1 MKKIL
6 FYLLPILTLINLPKA
21 NCLEVNNKKLG
32 KASNGFVENKGQ
44 VHNQF
49 NEPNKEVKYSLAL
62 NGLNL
67 HLTSHGFS
75 YDTYTKEYI
84 SEANAPK
91 STTHKNN
98 IASRNKPQEKPYNLK
113 FHRIDVELIG
123 SNRNPKMIEEGKSS
137 DYINYYTTG
146 TTGDEATEVY
156 SYEKIT
162 YLNIYTGIDL
172 EFVSQTN
179 GNKAVKYNF
188 IVHPGAD
195 MGLIKL
201 KYHGAVSTA
210 LIDGRISIALKSDKL
225 EESIPESY
233 ELETGKKS
241 LVYYEKIGE
250 NEYGFATKESHA
262 NNTLVID
269 PYSKRIWGTY
279 YGDMNEDSGYT
290 GGLDSLGNIYMGGY
304 TSSTGAIATSG
315 AYQTTLSSNGVYD
328 CFVVK
333 FTNAGVR
340 LWGTYYGG
348 TGMEFMGALAVE
360 KSGIVYFSG
369 RTESNNLIATV
380 GAHQTT
386 YGGNTDAF
394 LVKLNANGGRLWGTY
409 CGGSLSDVA
418 EAIALDPLG
427 GVVIGGST
435 VSTSGIATAGAH
447 QTAFGGNE
455 DGFVAKF
462 NANGVRLWGT
472 YYGGTGLDLIR
483 SVCYNNT
490 GNAYI
495 QGLTESSNAISTAGA
510 HQTVKG
516 SSGFADAF
524 IVKFSPT
531 GGRMWGTYYGGS
543 SFEEAGPICT
553 DSLNNIYVGGRTD
566 SPNNMH
572 TSNCFDS
579 TFSGLEDGYIA
590 KFNGNGVRL
599 WGTYLGN
606 SGREFVNSMVSDSV
620 GNIFFSNATNST
632 GLATPGAHQF
642 VNGGT
647 YDGMIVKFNPLGEQL
662 YATYYGGNNSDNL
675 TVSAIDRNGGI
686 YAVGSTTSTMAI
698 ATTGSHQPSASF
710 GSDAFLVKLFDCT
723 MDRPVVGGPKN
734 LCSNSSAKFGVQA
747 LPGHVYTWTS
757 TIGGTILAGQNT
769 DSVTVSF
776 LTGGANIVCRDS
788 IIATGCVMSSANYFV
803 NVFNPNPIVTSANTA
818 CAFSQGSASLTNITG
833 RIYTWAVTRGSV
845 ISGQGTNAITIQW
858 DSAGTG
864 NIVVTDS
871 AAGFGCKATSPVK
884 NVTLNPVPN
893 IPTFTGLSLV
903 CVSTVANYLAPTNP
917 GRFYR
922 WMVTGGNI
930 TSGAN
935 SNSMNVNW
943 GAAGVGSVTLIDS
956 FNTTGCKAISSP
968 LQTTINAKPTQPV
981 ITGLN
986 SVCTGVL
993 QTYSVPYNAGRKY
1006 KWFSNG
1012 GSVQGITDS
1021 NVVNI
1026 IFTTTSSSYINAID
1040 SVTATGC
1047 KTTSSNLSISHKQSP
1062 AVPVITGPTSICE
1075 NTSGTYVTSFTS
1087 GRSYKWTINGG
1098 SISAGQNTSGIS
1110 ALWGGAGSGSLIL
1123 LDSNISNNCKTSS
1136 LPYNVT
1142 KNLVPTP
1149 SISGLDSVC
1158 ANSIGEYTVD
1168 SNSGRKYTWTVAG
1181 GYIYN
1186 GQNTHTLQ
1194 AGWMDAGLKTL
1205 TLKDSVLATGCN
1217 ATVSKSIFVNPQ
1229 PIISISGPLAVCA
1242 NDIKTYFTNANS
1254 LNYRQW
1260 SIIDG
1265 LILGS
1270 ANSDTIRVK
1279 WGSGSSAAVQL
1290 RDSVTTTGCTNLFEK
1305 LVAINVN
1312 PSPVISGKMNICANG
1327 MATYQ
1332 TPSNNGRYYI
1342 WNVVGGAI
1350 NGTGSASGIDIAWN
1364 NAGLGTLTVLDSNTT
1379 TGCKTLSNEYSVN
1392 IYPNPAKPI
1401 INGTNNL
1408 CENSNYVYAIA
1419 SDTGKVSLWN
1429 LSAGQ
1434 ILSGQGSSS
1443 LSIKSSVVG
1452 QAKLMVIDSIKFS
1465 GCKTSS
1471 DTLFL
1476 TVNNKP
1482 TPIITGKD
1490 SICENAPE
1498 FYSTTANLNR
1508 TYNWQVTGGIINA
1521 GQSTNSIE
1529 VKWSNAGLG
1538 TIILLDSNTSTN
1550 CSGLGSK
1557 QITKIA
1563 FPEPINII
1571 GKKDVFDLSTYG
1583 YSVQLEGGINY
1594 FWKGTNGNIISGQG
1608 TNAVQVM
1615 WGNPGSGK
1623 LLVQANRAG
1632 CTVSD
1637 SITVN
1642 IGVTG
1647 LEDQAIISLK
1657 VYPNP
1662 AKDLQNLEILETTN
1676 QEFTFEVLDMHGK
1689 AIETPIL
1696 KVKPGMY
1703 QLNTKDLAAGVYLV
1717 YIHAAEQVL
1726 SYKLI
1731 KL

>member
-6 FYLLPILTLINLPKA
+6 CYLLPILSLINLPKA
-21 NCLEVNNKKLG
+21 NCLEVKNKNLL

-49 NEPNKEVKYSLAL
+49 NQPNKEVKYSLAL

-84 SEANAPK
+84 TEANAPK
-91 STTHKNN
+91 RSAYKNN
-98 IASRNKPQEKPYNLK
+98 IADRNKPQEKPHNLK

-123 SNRNPKMIEEGKSS
+123 SNRNPEIIAEGKSH
-137 DYINYYTTG
+137 DYLNFYTTG
-146 TTGDEATEVY
+146 TIGDEATEVY
-156 SYEKIT
+156 SYEKVK
-162 YLNIYTGIDL
+162 YLEIYPGIDL
-172 EFVSQTN
+172 EFVAQTN
-179 GNKAVKYNF
+179 GNKAIKYNF

-201 KYHGAVSTA
+201 KYHGAVSTD
-210 LIDGRISIALKSDKL
+210 LIEGRISIKLKSDQL

-241 LVYYEKIGE
+241 VVYYEKIGE
-250 NEYGFATKESHA
+250 NEYGFGTKEKNKNS
-262 NNTLVID
+262 TLVID
-269 PYSKRIWGTY
+269 PYSLRIWGTY
-279 YGDMNEDSGYT
+279 YGNTNEDSGYT

-304 TSSTGAIATSG
+304 TSSSSAIATTG
-315 AYQTTLSSNGVYD
+315 AYQTTLGSNGTYD
-328 CFVVK
+328 CYVVK

-348 TGMEFMGALAVE
+348 GGMEFMGGLAVE
-360 KSGIVYFSG
+360 KSGNVYFSG
-369 RTESNNLIATV
+369 RSESNTGIASS
-380 GAHQTT
+380 GAHQST
-386 YGGNTDAF
+386 YGGNTDAI
-394 LVKLNANGGRLWGTY
+394 LVKLNASGARLWGTY
-409 CGGSLSDVA
+409 YGGSLSDVA

-427 GVVIGGST
+427 GVLIGGGT
-435 VSTSGIATAGAH
+435 ASTSGIATAGAH

-455 DGFVAKF
+455 DAFVAKF
-462 NANGVRLWGT
+462 NANGVRIWGT
-472 YYGGTGLDLIR
+472 YYGGSELDFTR
-483 SVCYNNT
+483 SVCFNNT

-495 QGLTESSNAISTAGA
+495 HGFTESNNAISTSGA
-510 HQTVKG
+510 HQTARG
-516 SSGFADAF
+516 SSGFSDAF
-524 IVKFSPT
+524 IVKFSAT
-531 GGRMWGTYYGGS
+531 GSRLWGTFYGGS
-543 SFEEAGPICT
+543 SFEEIGPICT

-572 TSNCFDS
+572 TSNGFDT
-579 TFSGLEDGYIA
+579 TFSGLEDGYVA
-590 KFNGNGVRL
+590 KFNSNGVRL
-599 WGTYLGN
+599 WGTYLGG
-606 SGREFVNSMVSDSV
+606 SGRDFVNSMVSDSV
-620 GNIFFSNATNST
+620 GNIFFSNSTNST
-632 GLATPGAHQF
+632 GLSTPGAHQ
-642 VNGGT
+642 VANGGD
-647 YDGMIVKFNPLGEQL
+647 YDGMLVKFNPLGARL
-662 YATYYGGNNSDNL
+662 YASYYGGNNSDNL
-675 TVSAIDRNGGI
+675 SVTAIDRNGGI
-686 YAVGSTTSTMAI
+686 YAVGSTSSAMAI
-698 ATTGSHQPSASF
+698 STPGSHQPSASF
-710 GSDAFLVKLFDCT
+710 GSDAFLVKFFDCT
-723 MDRPVVGGPKN
+723 MERPIVGGPTN
-734 LCSNSSAKFGVQA
+734 LCSNSSAKFGVQTE
-747 LPGHVYTWTS
+747 PGHVYTWTS
-757 TIGGTILAGQNT
+757 TIGGTIIAGQNT
-769 DSVTVSF
+769 DSITVSF
-776 LTGGANIVCRDS
+776 LTGGAIIVCRDS

-803 NVFNPNPIVTSANTA
+803 NVFNPNPVITSANSA
-818 CAFSQGSASLTNITG
+818 CAFSQGTASVVNNSG
-833 RIYTWAVTRGSV
+833 RIYKWAVTRGSV

-871 AAGFGCKATSPVK
+871 VAAYGCKATSPVK
-884 NVTLNPVPN
+884 NVTLNPTPN

-903 CVSTVANYLAPTNP
+903 CVSTPTNYLAPTNP

-968 LQTTINAKPTQPV
+968 FPTTINAKPIQPV
-981 ITGLN
+981 ISGLN
-986 SVCTGVL
+986 SVCTGVI
-993 QTYSVPYNAGRKY
+993 QTYSVPNTAGSKY

-1012 GSVQGITDS
+1012 GSIQGINDS

-1026 IFTTTSSSYINAID
+1026 IFGNGTGSYINAID
-1040 SVTATGC
+1040 SVTTTGC
-1047 KTTSSNLSISHKQSP
+1047 KTTSSNFSITHKQSP
-1062 AVPVITGPTSICE
+1062 AVPVISGPTSICE
-1075 NTSGTYVTSFTS
+1075 NTNGTYFTSLNS

-1098 SISAGQNTSGIS
+1098 TITAGQNTNGIS
-1110 ALWGGAGSGSLIL
+1110 ALWVGVGSGNLIL
-1123 LDSNISNNCKTSS
+1123 LDSNTSNNCKTSS
-1136 LPYNVT
+1136 LPYYVT
-1142 KNLVPTP
+1142 KNLVPNP
-1149 SISGLDSVC
+1149 SIGGLDSLC
-1158 ANSIGEYTVD
+1158 TNSIGEYTVD

-1194 AGWMDAGLKTL
+1194 AGWMDAGLKTV
-1205 TLKDSVLATGCN
+1205 TLKDSVLATGCK

-1229 PIISISGPLAVCA
+1229 PTISISGPLEVCA
-1242 NDIKTYFTNANS
+1242 NDIKTYYTNANS

-1260 SIIDG
+1260 SVIDG
-1265 LILGS
+1265 LIQGN
-1270 ANSDTIRVK
+1270 ANSDSITVK

-1290 RDSVTTTGCTNLFEK
+1290 RDSVTTTGCTNIFEK

-1312 PSPVISGKMNICANG
+1312 PSPIISGKMYNCANG
-1327 MATYQ
+1327 MSTYQ
-1332 TPSNNGRYYI
+1332 TPANLGRNYT
-1342 WNVVGGAI
+1342 WNVSGGVI
-1350 NGTGSASGIDIAWN
+1350 NGTGNANSIDVIWN
-1364 NAGLGTLTVLDSNTT
+1364 NASLGTLTVLDSNTT
-1379 TGCKTLSNEYSVN
+1379 TGCKTWSNGYTVN
-1392 IYPNPAKPI
+1392 IYPNPAKPL
-1401 INGTNNL
+1401 INGAANL

-1419 SDTGKVSLWN
+1419 SDTGRVSLWN

-1443 LSIKSSVVG
+1443 LSIKSNVVG
-1452 QAKLMVIDSIKFS
+1452 QAKLTVMDSITFS

-1471 DTLFL
+1471 DTLIL

-1490 SICENAPE
+1490 SICENGTE
-1498 FYSTTANLNR
+1498 FYSTSSNVNSV
-1508 TYNWQVTGGIINA
+1508 YNWQVTGGAIQA
-1521 GQSTNSIE
+1521 GQATNSIE
-1529 VKWSNAGLG
+1529 VTWSAAGQG
-1538 TIILLDSNTSTN
+1538 TITLLDSNTSSN
-1550 CSGLGSK
+1550 CSGQGSR

-1563 FPEPINII
+1563 FPEPISII
-1571 GKKDVFDLSTYG
+1571 GKKDVYDLTTHS
-1583 YSVQLEGGINY
+1583 YSVQLEGGITY

-1608 TNAVQVM
+1608 SNAVQVM

-1623 LLVQANRAG
+1623 LLVQAKRAG

-1637 SITVN
+1637 SIAVN
-1642 IGVTG
+1642 IGVSG

-1662 AKDLQNLEILETTN
+1662 AKDLQNLEI
-1676 QEFTFEVLDMHGK
+1676 QESTQQEYSFAVLDMNGK

-1696 KVKPGMY
+1696 KLKPGMY

-1717 YIHAAEQVL
+1717 YIHGAEEVM